1 MEQPSPS
8 LAFVSYEPC
17 GGKQR
22 NRRAREIR
30 VHAGKVGWLKS
41 SKAAQ
46 VEARRK
52 QKRQASK
59 DEVEEDE
66 IKDVQLLPRTIA
78 PVFGGVSLKTFD
90 AAEDGI
96 SGRISY
102 LMLSAV
108 WPNVAGESVAAPWF
122 VDFCNDPL
130 MFHTH
135 CTAGAMY
142 RDVLAQKSEWGRGKT
157 ALTHKGKTL
166 SLIKSTLEDLE
177 NLSQLDIERLM
188 LSIGIL
194 GVHEFDPA
202 HVEHKPLPFVPFH
215 PAANWISLWGRSDPI
230 EAHIQ
235 AAMGLAHRLG
245 GPKAL
250 MTPGLGFMTSLSDIF
265 FASCHWLKPSF
276 RDCFWDDVHIFDV
289 MPDEL
294 CRPVSNLTDQ
304 LPSLPGIGFA
314 SLAGGVPPT
323 ALSVFTEVAYTDR
336 ILAGSNVQGHPTQP
350 IQRLR
355 LATCHRILSLAS
367 WDEIRSEADT
377 TDQEACDTSTQTGY
391 RGKSY
396 RAVYEICRL
405 TCVIYANACFFPLPP
420 HNGWNIRL
428 TSRAMDL
435 LDIAGFELWTEDVEG
450 LYLWVL
456 IICGM
461 AAFDTQNRQWFEI
474 ALGSYARQRSLSID
488 YTLEHARRFV
498 WSDSVCEAGARELWD
513 AAMIGQQHSPPRDV
527 NMKLETIPLR

>member
-1 MEQPSPS
+1 MEQPSQS

-22 NRRAREIR
+22 NRRAREVR

-46 VEARRK
+46 IEARRK
-52 QKRQASK
+52 QTRKACK
-59 DEVEEDE
+59 DEDVGDE
-66 IKDVQLLPRTIA
+66 TKDVELLPRAVA

-96 SGRISY
+96 SKRISY

-166 SLIKSTLEDLE
+166 SLIKSSLEALE
-177 NLSQLDIERLM
+177 SLSQVEIERLV
-188 LSIGIL
+188 LSMGIL
-194 GVHEFDPA
+194 GVHEFDPE
-202 HVEHKPLPFVPFH
+202 HVQHKPLPFKPFH

-230 EAHIQ
+230 EAHLQ
-235 AAMGLAHRLG
+235 AAFALVLRLG

-250 MTPGLGFMTSLSDIF
+250 LLPGLGYMTSLSDIF
-265 FASCHWLKPSF
+265 FAACHLRRPVF
-276 RDCFWDDVHIFDV
+276 RDCYWDDVHILDV
-289 MPDEL
+289 LPDEW
-294 CRPVSNLTDQ
+294 CRPALDICDER
-304 LPSLPGIGFA
+304 PPLPGGGFA
-314 SLAGGVPPT
+314 DLPGGLPPT
-323 ALSVFTEVAYTDR
+323 ALSVLTEVAYTDKV
-336 ILAGSNVQGHPTQP
+336 LAESNVKDHPTNP
-350 IQRLR
+350 VQRVR
-355 LATCHRILSLAS
+355 LATCQRLLSLPS
-367 WDEIRSEADT
+367 WDEMEDEGDPPDHNAYDT
-377 TDQEACDTSTQTGY
+377 PSQTDY
-391 RGKSY
+391 RGKSH

-435 LDIAGFELWTEDVEG
+435 LDMANFDMWTLEIEG

-461 AAFDTQNRQWFEI
+461 AAFDTMNRQWFEN
-474 ALGSYARQRSLSID
+474 ALGSYARRRSLSID
-488 YTLEHARRFV
+488 YTLGQVRRFA
-498 WSDSVCEAGARELWD
+498 WSDSVCEAGAIELWD
-513 AAMIGQQHSPPRDV
+513 AAMTAQQRPSPAGV
-527 NMKLETIPLR
+527 NVKLETIPLR